1 MELYPKQ
8 YKDLCDHENDAYAG
22 TIYNGDKLV
31 DIYFL
36 YGKYDRSDI
45 GVCIREGDND
55 PSEYGSGSLDQ
66 YICQINYGNEG
77 IPLDAE
83 AMYKGIVWKAIKVL
97 PGSWELDAETMYKG
111 IVKLK
116 HIRIR
121 EQFRLNVLALFFK
134 WAKERSLVIEP
145 KLIHRESTFSKSL
158 ELYEYEYKKRN
169 EDRSTTTNRDM
180 VA

>member
-1 MELYPKQ
+1 MKLYPKQ
-8 YKDLCDHENDAYAG
+8 YKDLCDHDECAYAG
-22 TIYNGDKLV
+22 TIYNGDQLV

-36 YGKYDRSDI
+36 YAREAGRSNI

-55 PSEYGSGSLDQ
+55 PSEYASGSLGQ
-66 YICQINYGNEG
+66 YICQTNYGDEG

-83 AMYKGIVWKAIKVL
+83 AMLYK
-97 PGSWELDAETMYKG
+97 S

-116 HIRIR
+116 YIRR
-121 EQFRLNVLALFFK
+121 NEQFRLNVLALFFK
-134 WAKERSLVIEP
+134 WATERSLVINP
-145 KLIHRESTFSKSL
+145 KLIHRESTFSKSI

-169 EDRSTTTNRDM
+169 EDRNTTTNRNM

>member
-22 TIYNGDKLV
+22 TMYNGDKLV

-83 AMYKGIVWKAIKVL
+83 A
-97 PGSWELDAETMYKG
+97 MYKG

>member
-22 TIYNGDKLV
+22 TMYNGDKLV

-83 AMYKGIVWKAIKVL
+83 AMYKGIV
-97 PGSWELDAETMYKG
+97 
-111 IVKLK
+111 KLK

-134 WAKERSLVIEP
+134 WATERSLVIEP

>member
-22 TIYNGDKLV
+22 TIYNGDQLV

-36 YGKYDRSDI
+36 DNRDDI

-55 PSEYGSGSLDQ
+55 PSEYASGSLDQ
-66 YICQINYGNEG
+66 YIRQTNYGDEG

-83 AMYKGIVWKAIKVL
+83 A
-97 PGSWELDAETMYKG
+97 MYKG

-134 WAKERSLVIEP
+134 WATERSLVINP
-145 KLIHRESTFSKSL
+145 KLIHRESTFSKSI

-169 EDRSTTTNRDM
+169 EDRSTTTNRNM

>member
-1 MELYPKQ
+1 MKLYPKQ

-22 TIYNGDKLV
+22 TIYNGDQLV

-36 YGKYDRSDI
+36 YGKYDRSAI
-45 GVCIREGDND
+45 GVCIREGDNV
-55 PSEYGSGSLDQ
+55 PSEYASGLLGQ
-66 YICQINYGNEG
+66 YICQTNYGDEG

-83 AMYKGIVWKAIKVL
+83 AMLYK
-97 PGSWELDAETMYKG
+97 S

-116 HIRIR
+116 YIRR
-121 EQFRLNVLALFFK
+121 NEQFRLNVLALFFK
-134 WAKERSLVIEP
+134 WATERSLVINP
-145 KLIHRESTFSKSL
+145 KLIHRESTFSKSI

-169 EDRSTTTNRDM
+169 EDRSTTTNRNM

>member
-22 TIYNGDKLV
+22 TIYNGDQLV

-55 PSEYGSGSLDQ
+55 SSEYASGSLDQ

-83 AMYKGIVWKAIKVL
+83 AMYKGIV
-97 PGSWELDAETMYKG
+97 
-111 IVKLK
+111 KLK

-134 WAKERSLVIEP
+134 WATERSLVIEP

-169 EDRSTTTNRDM
+169 EDRSTTTNRNM

>member
-8 YKDLCDHENDAYAG
+8 YKDLCDHESDAYAG
-22 TIYNGDKLV
+22 TMYNGDKLV

-55 PSEYGSGSLDQ
+55 PSEYASGSLDQ
-66 YICQINYGNEG
+66 YIRQTNYGDEG

-83 AMYKGIVWKAIKVL
+83 AMYKGIV
-97 PGSWELDAETMYKG
+97 
-111 IVKLK
+111 KLK
-116 HIRIR
+116 YIRR
-121 EQFRLNVLALFFK
+121 DEQFRLNVLALFFK
-134 WAKERSLVIEP
+134 WATERSLVINP
-145 KLIHRESTFSKSL
+145 KLIHRESTFSKSI

-169 EDRSTTTNRDM
+169 EDRSTTTNRNM

>member
-22 TIYNGDKLV
+22 TIYNGDQLV

-83 AMYKGIVWKAIKVL
+83 AMYKGIV
-97 PGSWELDAETMYKG
+97 
-111 IVKLK
+111 KLK

-134 WAKERSLVIEP
+134 WATERSLVIEP